1 MENKE
6 TIINDVDVS
15 ECEYCLKMIKH
26 RCTIQQDVYK
36 CLCEENP
43 NCHYKQRKRKE
54 QECEKLKKELI
65 KEFYTY
71 NPNGSIW
78 EFNEW
83 KEKVNLE
90 DKAHNPH
97 RYQVTVRKPPRQK
110 AKKF

>member
-1 MENKE
+1 MAFIALIIITAFILSLPKGSEQAPQKPKKAVTDEARLQMKINK
-6 TIINDVDVS
+6 S
-15 ECEYCLKMIKH
+15 
-26 RCTIQQDVYK
+26 IQK
-36 CLCEENP
+36 E
-43 NCHYKQRKRKE
+43 KQVK
-54 QECEKLKKELI
+54 QLKKELI

-90 DKAHNPH
+90 DKARNPH

>member
-1 MENKE
+1 MTFTALIIIITAFILSLPKGLEQTPQKPKKAVTDEARLQMKINRGVQKE
-6 TIINDVDVS
+6 
-15 ECEYCLKMIKH
+15 
-26 RCTIQQDVYK
+26 
-36 CLCEENP
+36 
-43 NCHYKQRKRKE
+43 KQVK
-54 QECEKLKKELI
+54 QLKKELI
-65 KEFYTY
+65 KEVYTY

-90 DKAHNPH
+90 DKARNPH

>member
-1 MENKE
+1 MFFIILMLFICGLVFLPPETEQPPQKPKKAVTDEARLQMKINRGVQKE
-6 TIINDVDVS
+6 
-15 ECEYCLKMIKH
+15 
-26 RCTIQQDVYK
+26 
-36 CLCEENP
+36 
-43 NCHYKQRKRKE
+43 KQVK
-54 QECEKLKKELI
+54 QLKKELI

-90 DKAHNPH
+90 DKARNPH

>member
-1 MENKE
+1 MAFIAL
-6 TIINDVDVS
+6 TIITAFILSLPKES
-15 ECEYCLKMIKH
+15 EQTPQKPKKAVTDEARLQMKINKS
-26 RCTIQQDVYK
+26 IQK
-36 CLCEENP
+36 E
-43 NCHYKQRKRKE
+43 KQVK
-54 QECEKLKKELI
+54 QLKKELI

>member
-1 MENKE
+1 MFFIILMLFICGLVFLPPETEQPPQKPKKAVTDEARLQMKINRALQKE
-6 TIINDVDVS
+6 
-15 ECEYCLKMIKH
+15 
-26 RCTIQQDVYK
+26 
-36 CLCEENP
+36 
-43 NCHYKQRKRKE
+43 KQVK
-54 QECEKLKKELI
+54 QLKKELI

-90 DKAHNPH
+90 DKARNPH